1 MKTIIGSTGFVGK
14 SLINQTY
21 FNYKYNSKN
30 INEISKIK
38 HDLVVCAAAPG
49 VKWYANKN
57 PIEDKKKINLLI
69 KNLKKITCNKFIL
82 ISTVDV
88 FHNPILVNE
97 KSLISTDNLETYGY
111 NRYKLEQF
119 IKKFFKNFL
128 IIRLPGLVG
137 KKLKKNLIYDL
148 KYKKN
153 FSKIDS
159 RNMYQFYSI
168 RFLWKD
174 ITLCLHKKIKLIH
187 FTSPPLKVSTIYKK
201 IFKKNFLNHT
211 KNKIVKYNMIS
222 NFSYLISKSNKKY
235 QYGRNK
241 IIKEIKLYI
250 KGK

>member
-97 KSLISTDNLETYGY
+97 KSLISTDKLETYGY

-137 KKLKKNLIYDL
+137 KKLKKI
-148 KYKKN
+148 
-153 FSKIDS
+153 
-159 RNMYQFYSI
+159 
-168 RFLWKD
+168 
-174 ITLCLHKKIKLIH
+174 
-187 FTSPPLKVSTIYKK
+187 
-201 IFKKNFLNHT
+201 
-211 KNKIVKYNMIS
+211 
-222 NFSYLISKSNKKY
+222 
-235 QYGRNK
+235 
-241 IIKEIKLYI
+241 
-250 KGK
+250 